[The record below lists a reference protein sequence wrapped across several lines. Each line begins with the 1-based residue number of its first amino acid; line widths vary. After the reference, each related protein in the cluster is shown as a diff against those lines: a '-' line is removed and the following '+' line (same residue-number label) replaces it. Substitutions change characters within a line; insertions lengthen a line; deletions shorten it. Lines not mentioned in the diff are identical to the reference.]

1 MLASPKVTP
10 GDQNVVGRLARH
22 LGDLAVLTD
31 LDGTL
36 AAIRPRPEDV
46 TIVDGARAALGA
58 LAGRAALVAVVSGR
72 GIDDLFRIVGVPEI
86 SYAGNHGMEFRR
98 PGQDPAPDPAA
109 ARHRPDI
116 EGFMERWR
124 AGLGERDVE
133 IEDKGVTLSL
143 HYRRSRSP
151 AAAAAFLEE
160 TVAPAARDAGLV
172 PTPGRKILE
181 IRPPV
186 RLDKGTAARALVA
199 ESGARR
205 ALFMGDDHT
214 DLDAS
219 RALRDMC
226 EEGALD
232 EAVWVGVDGDEVPR
246 EVVEGADLVVDGPE
260 GALGV
265 LLALGRGDGA
275 RGTPEK

>member
-1 MLASPKVTP
+1 MSPE
-10 GDQNVVGRLARH
+10 DQNVVERLARH
-22 LGDLAVLTD
+22 VDDLAVLTD

-46 TIVDGARAALGA
+46 TIVDGAREALRS

-72 GIDDLFRIVGVPEI
+72 SIDDLIRIVAVPEI
-86 SYAGNHGMEFRR
+86 AYAGNHGMEFRR
-98 PGQDPAPDPAA
+98 PGRDPSPDPAA
-109 ARHRPDI
+109 ARHRPAI
-116 EGFMERWR
+116 ERFMERWR
-124 AGLGERDVE
+124 TSLDEHDIE

-143 HYRRSRSP
+143 HYRRSRLP
-151 AAAAAFLEE
+151 AEAALFLHE

-186 RLDKGTAARALVA
+186 RLDKGTAARALVT

-219 RALRDMC
+219 RALAKMC
-226 EEGALD
+226 EEGHLD
-232 EAVWVGVDGDEVPR
+232 EAVSVGVDGEEVPR
-246 EVVEGADLVVDGPE
+246 EVVDGADLVVDGPE

-265 LLALGRGDGA
+265 LLELGRGA
-275 RGTPEK
+275 SSRGTPEK